1 VTPIQVEN
9 LIIGAGPSGLAAAAC
24 LKRRGLPHLIL
35 ERDEPAATWRRHY
48 ERLHLH
54 TARQFSQLPHHP
66 MPESYPTYPSRAQ
79 VVAYLEDYAKA
90 LELDIRTG
98 VTVTRAHREHL
109 APRDTG
115 GWLVDTNQVRY
126 RASRLIVASGYNAS
140 PVLPSWPGLDT
151 FEGEVFHSSLY
162 KNGAPYKGRD
172 VLVVGAGNSGAEIT
186 IDLWEHGAR
195 PAMSVRSPV
204 HVVPRDVFG
213 VPAQTLAIAL
223 SRLPPKL
230 ADRLSLPMRDAVV
243 GDLSSYGLHRPS
255 RGPVELLEAE
265 GRVPLVDIG
274 TIALIKQGSVT
285 VFPDISKIETSLAA
299 MEVLGLVLQVHGEV
313 TDADSDVFDRERLF
327 IEEILAPLVARH
339 PGLRVVLEHVTTA
352 EGVRFVASAGANVG
366 ATITPHH
373 LEVDR
378 SAMFAGG
385 LRPHL
390 YCLPVPKTRRDR
402 DALLE
407 AAMSGH
413 PRFFLGSDSAPHPR
427 HMKEAA
433 CCAAGVYCGH
443 HTLSHYA
450 DVFARHGALDRL
462 EAFASEHG
470 ARFYGLPLNE
480 DFITLEEAPFEV
492 PSTLPFGD
500 TELVPYRA
508 GERLGFR
515 VAPPA

>member
-1 VTPIQVEN
+1 
-9 LIIGAGPSGLAAAAC
+9 GSG
-24 LKRRGLPHLIL
+24 
-35 ERDEPAATWRRHY
+35 
-48 ERLHLH
+48 
-54 TARQFSQLPHHP
+54 
-66 MPESYPTYPSRAQ
+66 
-79 VVAYLEDYAKA
+79 
-90 LELDIRTG
+90 
-98 VTVTRAHREHL
+98 
-109 APRDTG
+109 
-115 GWLVDTNQVRY
+115 
-126 RASRLIVASGYNAS
+126 
-140 PVLPSWPGLDT
+140 
-151 FEGEVFHSSLY
+151 
-162 KNGAPYKGRD
+162 
-172 VLVVGAGNSGAEIT
+172 VGAGSGSGAGV
-186 IDLWEHGAR
+186 GAGSGSGVGAGSGLGSGSGAFTPLPSLYLTDHTSPDELAR
-195 PAMSVRSPV
+195 FKEAGLVGVKLYPANATTNSAL
-204 HVVPRDVFG
+204 G
-213 VPAQTLAIAL
+213 VT
-223 SRLPPKL
+223 
-230 ADRLSLPMRDAVV
+230 
-243 GDLSSYGLHRPS
+243 
-255 RGPVELLEAE
+255 
-265 GRVPLVDIG
+265 
-274 TIALIKQGSVT
+274 
-285 VFPDISKIETSLAA
+285 DISKIETSLAA

-450 DVFARHGALDRL
+450 DVFARHGVLDRL